1 MLWNLGLSTYFKKLR
16 SAVSEPPAWPKSLG
30 FSDSRHISP
39 IRDGVGLLEFTIAIQ
54 NTNARPR
61 FRLKTNQQN
70 LGGSGN
76 ANANVGDLQ
85 HIEALCLII
94 TLLCAT
100 TSQETCTSTQCKM
113 VEALFKNTR
122 WQLHF
127 NKQQWLYL
135 HLYFHEKISSSMKYS
150 SCAYGI
156 ELA

>member
-1 MLWNLGLSTYFKKLR
+1 MYFKKLR

-76 ANANVGDLQ
+76 ANANANVGDLQ
-85 HIEALCLII
+85 QIEALCLIKAF
-94 TLLCAT
+94 LCTT
-100 TSQETCTSTQCKM
+100 TSHAPVLGAKWWKYY
-113 VEALFKNTR
+113 FKNTSL
-122 WQLHF
+122 QLHF
-127 NKQQWLYL
+127 NTQQWLYL
-135 HLYFHEKISSSMKYS
+135 HLYFHGKISSSMKYS
-150 SCAYGI
+150 SCASGI